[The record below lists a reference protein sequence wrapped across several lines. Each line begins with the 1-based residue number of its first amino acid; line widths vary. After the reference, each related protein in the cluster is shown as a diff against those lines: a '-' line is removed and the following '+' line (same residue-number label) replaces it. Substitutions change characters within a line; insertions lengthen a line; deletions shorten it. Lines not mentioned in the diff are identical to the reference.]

1 MASDGIGPGSSSLP
15 ILRGPVSSLLR
26 PSPYRPP
33 SRPRRVAR
41 PLPALAR
48 PGPSTSTQTPTNP
61 VLGRLPRPRL
71 PQIGGLTHGGPV
83 ALKHT
88 VLSPHPVAAIQRSH
102 FKNELDGALF
112 IAERVYGAHAA
123 WQMKLDRALVRR
135 ARGAWRA
142 VWRRRD

>member
-1 MASDGIGPGSSSLP
+1 M
-15 ILRGPVSSLLR
+15 RGGGAVAQTRVKWKALS
-26 PSPYRPP
+26 PSPP
-33 SRPRRVAR
+33 PRRVFHENAR
-41 PLPALAR
+41 L
-48 PGPSTSTQTPTNP
+48 
-61 VLGRLPRPRL
+61 
-71 PQIGGLTHGGPV
+71 H
-83 ALKHT
+83 
-88 VLSPHPVAAIQRSH
+88 PHPVAAIQRSH